1 MKKKLGVF
9 NWGVIASVF
18 SKSVFGMGVVAMLSF
33 TIISLPAFWE
43 TLLAGEKKVACLES
57 QALSQSGIQVFFAS
71 REHQDDCSRMGIEM
85 AKKTPFTAEEAYD
98 RLDAKRKFPQI

>member
-1 MKKKLGVF
+1 MRKVRIF
-9 NWGVIASVF
+9 NWDVIIPVVSKTVFFLGLAMVSVD
-18 SKSVFGMGVVAMLSF
+18 
-33 TIISLPAFWE
+33 IISSPAFWE
-43 TLLAGEKKVACLES
+43 TLLAGEKRVECLES

-98 RLDAKRKFPQI
+98 RLVDKRKFPQI